1 MKLKTIALTIILGT
15 LISCGTSFG
24 KKKEFG
30 NLEIFYSSDK
40 NTEKSNLE
48 FVNKIGQYFI
58 DNDLVLDQ
66 KHSLKLTSDHNKF
79 ILKMILDEKL
89 TELPAEMEQDLELL
103 ESDIHEKVF
112 TDLNFEIEICDVN
125 FYPLN
130 LKK

>member
-1 MKLKTIALTIILGT
+1 MKLKTILLTTLLGT

-30 NLEIFYSSDK
+30 NLEIFYSPSTPVVYVD
-40 NTEKSNLE
+40 S
-48 FVNKIGQYFI
+48 VGQYFI
-58 DNDLVLDQ
+58 DNDLVLDH

-79 ILKMILDEKL
+79 ILKMILDDKL
-89 TELPAEMEQDLELL
+89 TELPADMEHDLELL